1 MAWAMRL
8 QLTLAVFLASLLVRC
23 LLLPI
28 TYGPDFLVWDLAS
41 RATLSGI
48 NIYAHHPA
56 GYLGGPYT
64 YPPLFLYAELP
75 FQWLAIHTGLPFT
88 VLGKLPIVAGD
99 LLTGY
104 LIALFLAERHHGDR
118 RIALAC
124 AAYLFNPLVL
134 YNGAFYGRF
143 DAVCVSL
150 FLLALRIQGEEGRSW
165 RFLSVYAAAIAT
177 KIYPVFLLPWLS
189 MTDRTT
195 RARLAA
201 ALALVV
207 GGLSLPYLATSP
219 RAFIS
224 DILFYNLNRTPS
236 NLSWQI
242 VFLDYLPPQA
252 LWIVGVLFLVIFGAV
267 LCRLTELD
275 IYSAALV
282 GILAFFLLSKL
293 VIEQYLLW
301 TFPFL
306 IQNAADGQSR
316 SDLALLTLFSAAG
329 MLSNHYIHPFGE
341 RVVVLNVILAVATL
355 VYIVR
360 TSRHI
365 VSTSNHRVAT
375 T

>member
-1 MAWAMRL
+1 MVRATRFPV
-8 QLTLAVFLASLLVRC
+8 TITVFLASVIVRC

-41 RATLSGI
+41 RATLGGT

-64 YPPLFLYAELP
+64 YPPLFLYVELP

-104 LIALFLAERHHGDR
+104 LIALFLAKRHHGDG
-118 RIALAC
+118 RIALAS
-124 AAYLFNPLVL
+124 AAYLLNPLVL

-143 DAVCVSL
+143 DAVCAGL
-150 FLLALRIQGEEGRSW
+150 FLLALHLHVAEGRQTW
-165 RFLSVYAAAIAT
+165 RFACVYAAAIAT
-177 KIYPVFLLPWLS
+177 KIYPVFLLPWLWMKERS
-189 MTDRTT
+189 S
-195 RARLAA
+195 RARLAG
-201 ALALVV
+201 ALLLVV
-207 GGLSLPYLATSP
+207 GGLSFPYLATSP

-242 VFLDYLPPQA
+242 VLLDRLPFQT
-252 LWIVGVLFLVIFGAV
+252 LWIVGALFLVIFGAV
-267 LCRLTELD
+267 LCRLTTLD
-275 IYSAALV
+275 VYAASLV
-282 GILAFFLLSKL
+282 GILAFLLLSKI

-306 IQNAADGQSR
+306 TQHAAHARSR
-316 SDLALLTLFSAAG
+316 PDLALFTIFSVGG

-341 RVVVLNVILAVATL
+341 RVVVLNVILAAATLAYIVNASRPSVAT
-355 VYIVR
+355 
-360 TSRHI
+360 
-365 VSTSNHRVAT
+365 
-375 T
+375 